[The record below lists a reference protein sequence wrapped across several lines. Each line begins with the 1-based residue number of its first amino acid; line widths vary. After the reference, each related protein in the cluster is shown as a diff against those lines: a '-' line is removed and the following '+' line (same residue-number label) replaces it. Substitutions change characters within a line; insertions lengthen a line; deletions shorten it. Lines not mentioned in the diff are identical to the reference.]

1 MFSLMHRL
9 AGGWLLALVA
19 ALVLSVGGL
28 FAFRNLPVDAFP
40 DPSPSL
46 VQVFT
51 ETEGLS
57 PEEIERYV
65 TYPIE
70 TAMSGLPR
78 VKEIRSTSNFGLS
91 VVNIYFEDGTD
102 VYFARQVVGERLGEA
117 GEAIPE
123 GFGKPVMG
131 PISTGL
137 GIIMYYRLVD
147 ETGERSLV
155 ELREI
160 ADWMIKF
167 PLQSVEGVTEVL
179 SLGGFEKQYQV
190 RLDPAL
196 LTSYDL
202 SAGDVIAALDSA
214 NKTAGAQFIEVGAE
228 QYTVRGVGL
237 ARTLDDLR
245 ETPVKTV
252 DGRAVRVKDLGEVGI
267 GGGARQGLA
276 TANGEGETV
285 AGLVLKLY
293 GSNTSNVIEN
303 AKIRFDQINRSL
315 PDGVKAIPYYDQGT
329 LVKKAAATVTTA
341 LWQGALLVAVIVF
354 VFLGGW
360 RPSLVVVMA
369 IPFSVGFAFIAMH
382 ALGIGANLMTLGG
395 VAIAIGMM
403 VDGAIVIAENVDRG
417 FRERENGEDNR
428 TTVARS
434 SAEVIAPLI
443 AAVAVVIIVFLPLF
457 SLQGTEGK
465 TFRPLAASAALAM
478 TGSLIYAALI
488 APAMALGVMRPP
500 RRDKRESDS
509 RLVSV
514 IKPIAALFV
523 RNRAAALGLAA
534 VLLLVG
540 GLSATRLGS
549 EYTPAL
555 EEGDILMRVTMA
567 PSISLT
573 EARETTTRIEAKLL
587 RTFPEISS
595 IVSRIGRGEVGA
607 HADPVNSVEA
617 FVALKP
623 RSEWRPGVD
632 PSSLRAAISENLG
645 SFPGVRVN
653 VGQPIAMSVDELLTG
668 TRAQLAVKIFGPD
681 AEVLLKGSRE
691 LQSILQGVSGATDVQ
706 ADQITGAPQLVVS
719 LDRTSLGRYGL
730 SVEDALDAL
739 RSGVGGAEAGV
750 VFEGVRQFPVI
761 VRYAEQDRNT
771 PEAIGRIILESAS
784 GARVPLESVA
794 DIREIVGP
802 RQITRENGERFITV
816 QLNVRGRDIGSY
828 VADAQQKVGEQL
840 DLPAGYRVEWGGQFE
855 LQQEA
860 NKRFAVVIP
869 ITLGI
874 VFLILLLTFGRVK
887 SAVLIL
893 LNIPLALTG
902 GAMALWVAG
911 LPISVPATVGFIALF
926 GIALGNGMVL
936 VSFMDDFAR
945 QGRDRNALAIEA
957 AGLRARP
964 VLMTALTTALG
975 LAPLLFA
982 TGVGAEVQRPLATV
996 VMGGLVSSTVLTLLV
1011 VPALHR
1017 WFAPKPTGHHSL
1029 IETEHVHPSPVKAAP
1044 KIRAG
1049 E

>member
-1 MFSLMHRL
+1 MINLMHRL
-9 AGGWLLALVA
+9 AGGRLLAAIA
-19 ALVLSVGGL
+19 ALALSIGGL
-28 FAFRNLPVDAFP
+28 FAFRSLPVDAFP

-57 PEEIERYV
+57 PEEVERYV

-70 TAMSGLPR
+70 TAMSGLPK
-78 VKEIRSTSNFGLS
+78 VDEIRSTSNFGLS
-91 VVNIYFEDGTD
+91 VINIYFEDGTD

-117 GEAIPE
+117 ADAIPD
-123 GFGKPVMG
+123 GFGTPKMG

-160 ADWMIKF
+160 ADWMIKY

-190 RLDPAL
+190 RLDPDQ

-202 SAGDVIAALDSA
+202 SVGEVIAALESA
-214 NKTAGAQFIEVGAE
+214 NRTAGAQFIEIGAE

-237 ARTLDDLR
+237 ARSLDDLR

-252 DGRAVRVKDLGEVGI
+252 DGRTVRVNDLGEVAI
-267 GGGARQGLA
+267 GGGVRQGLA

-293 GSNTSNVIEN
+293 GTNTSEVIEN
-303 AKIRFDQINRSL
+303 AQARFDEINQSL
-315 PDGVKAIPYYDQGT
+315 PDGVKAVPYYDQGT

-354 VFLGGW
+354 LFLGGW

-369 IPFSVGFAFIAMH
+369 IPFSVGFAFIAMK

-417 FRERENGEDNR
+417 LRERREGEDSR
-428 TTVARS
+428 TTVARA

-488 APAMALGVMRPP
+488 APAMALGLMRPP
-500 RRDKRESDS
+500 KSNSHERDS
-509 RLVSV
+509 RLVSL
-514 IKPIAALFV
+514 IKPLAAFFV
-523 RNRAAALGLAA
+523 RRRLAAVGLAG

-549 EYTPAL
+549 EFTPAL
-555 EEGDILMRVTMA
+555 EEGDVLLRVTMA

-573 EARETTTRIEAKLL
+573 EAKETSTRIETRLL
-587 RTFPEISS
+587 EAFPEISS

-607 HADPVNSVEA
+607 HADPVNSIEA

-623 RSEWRPGVD
+623 RSEWRNGISPD
-632 PSSLRAAISENLG
+632 ELRASISENLG
-645 SFPGVRVN
+645 GFPGVRVN

-668 TRAQLAVKIFGPD
+668 TKAQLAVKIFGPD
-681 AEVLLKGSRE
+681 TEVLLEGSQD
-691 LQSILQGVSGATDVQ
+691 LQSILQEIPGATDVQ

-719 LDRTSLGRYGL
+719 LNRPALGRYGL
-730 SVEDALDAL
+730 SVEEALDAL
-739 RSGVGGAEAGV
+739 RSGVGGAEAGA

-761 VRYAEQDRNT
+761 VRYAEEDRNT
-771 PEAIGRIILESAS
+771 PAAIGRIILESSS

-794 DIREIVGP
+794 NIREIVGP

-828 VADAQQKVGEQL
+828 VADAQQSVASQL

-860 NKRFAVVIP
+860 NARFAVVIP

-874 VFLILLLTFGRVK
+874 VFLILLLTFGRMK
-887 SAVLIL
+887 SAILIL

-902 GAMALWVAG
+902 GAMALWIAG

-945 QGRDRNALAIEA
+945 EGRGRDELAVEA

-982 TGVGAEVQRPLATV
+982 SGVGAEVQRPLATV

-1011 VPALHR
+1011 LPALHR
-1017 WFAPKPTGHHSL
+1017 WFAPKPDAHHSL
-1029 IETEHVHPSPVKAAP
+1029 LEAEHVHPS
-1044 KIRAG
+1044 
-1049 E
+1049 

>member
-1 MFSLMHRL
+1 MINLMHRL
-9 AGGWLLALVA
+9 AGGRLLAAIA
-19 ALVLSVGGL
+19 ALALSIGGL
-28 FAFRNLPVDAFP
+28 FAFRSLPVDAFP

-57 PEEIERYV
+57 PEEVERYV

-70 TAMSGLPR
+70 TAMSGLPK
-78 VKEIRSTSNFGLS
+78 VDEIRSTSNFGLS
-91 VVNIYFEDGTD
+91 VINIYFEDGTD

-117 GEAIPE
+117 ADAIPD
-123 GFGKPVMG
+123 GFGTPKMG

-160 ADWMIKF
+160 ADWMIKY

-190 RLDPAL
+190 RLDPDQ

-202 SAGDVIAALDSA
+202 SVGEVIAALESA
-214 NKTAGAQFIEVGAE
+214 NRTAGAQFIEIGAE

-237 ARTLDDLR
+237 ARSLDDLR

-252 DGRAVRVKDLGEVGI
+252 DGRTVRVSDLGEVAI
-267 GGGARQGLA
+267 GGGVRQGLA

-293 GSNTSNVIEN
+293 GTNTSEVIEN
-303 AKIRFDQINRSL
+303 AQARFEEINLSL
-315 PDGVKAIPYYDQGT
+315 PDGVKAVPYYDQGT

-354 VFLGGW
+354 LFLGGW

-369 IPFSVGFAFIAMH
+369 IPFSVGFAFIAMK

-417 FRERENGEDNR
+417 LRERREGEDSR
-428 TTVARS
+428 TTVARA

-443 AAVAVVIIVFLPLF
+443 AAVAVVVIVFLPLF

-488 APAMALGVMRPP
+488 APAMALGLMRPP
-500 RRDKRESDS
+500 KSNSQESDS
-509 RLVSV
+509 RLVSL
-514 IKPIAALFV
+514 IKPLAAFFV
-523 RNRAAALGLAA
+523 RRRLAAVGLAG

-549 EYTPAL
+549 EFTPAL
-555 EEGDILMRVTMA
+555 EEGDVLLRVTMA

-573 EARETTTRIEAKLL
+573 EAKETSTRIETRLL
-587 RTFPEISS
+587 EAFPEISS

-607 HADPVNSVEA
+607 HADPVNSIEA

-623 RSEWRPGVD
+623 RSEWRNGISPD
-632 PSSLRAAISENLG
+632 ELRASISENLG
-645 SFPGVRVN
+645 GFPGVRVN

-668 TRAQLAVKIFGPD
+668 TKAQLAVKIFGPD
-681 AEVLLKGSRE
+681 TAVLLEGSQD
-691 LQSILQGVSGATDVQ
+691 LQSILQEVPGATDVQ

-719 LDRTSLGRYGL
+719 LNRPALGRYGL
-730 SVEDALDAL
+730 SVEEALDAL
-739 RSGVGGAEAGV
+739 RSGVGGAEAGA

-761 VRYAEQDRNT
+761 VRYAEEDRDT
-771 PEAIGRIILESAS
+771 PEAIGRIILESSS

-794 DIREIVGP
+794 NIREIVGP

-828 VADAQQKVGEQL
+828 VADAQQSVASQL

-860 NKRFAVVIP
+860 NARFAVVIP

-874 VFLILLLTFGRVK
+874 VFLILLLTFGRMK
-887 SAVLIL
+887 SAILIL

-902 GAMALWVAG
+902 GVMALWIAG

-945 QGRDRNALAIEA
+945 EGRGRDELAVEA

-982 TGVGAEVQRPLATV
+982 SGVGAEVQRPLATV

-1011 VPALHR
+1011 LPALHR
-1017 WFAPKPTGHHSL
+1017 WFAPKPDAHHSL
-1029 IETEHVHPSPVKAAP
+1029 LEAEHVHPS
-1044 KIRAG
+1044 
-1049 E
+1049 

>member
-1 MFSLMHRL
+1 MFNLMYKL
-9 AGGWLLALVA
+9 AGGRLLAAVI
-19 ALVLSVGGL
+19 ALAFTIGGV
-28 FAFRNLPVDAFP
+28 FAFRSLPVDAFP

-57 PEEIERYV
+57 PEEVERYV

-78 VKEIRSTSNFGLS
+78 VEEIRSTSNFGLS
-91 VVNIYFEDGTD
+91 VINIYFEDGTD
-102 VYFARQVVGERLGEA
+102 VYFARQVVGERLDEA

-123 GFGKPVMG
+123 GFGTPKMG

-147 ETGERSLV
+147 ETGERSLI

-160 ADWMIKF
+160 ADWMIKY

-190 RLDPAL
+190 RLNPDQ
-196 LTSYDL
+196 LTSYGL
-202 SAGDVIAALDSA
+202 GVGEVIAALESA
-214 NKTAGAQFIEVGAE
+214 NRTAGAQFIEIGAE

-237 ARTLDDLR
+237 ARSLSDLR

-252 DGRAVRVKDLGEVGI
+252 DGRTVRVSDLGDVVI
-267 GGGARQGLA
+267 GGGVRQGLA

-293 GSNTSNVIEN
+293 GTNTSEVIEN
-303 AKIRFDQINRSL
+303 AQARFDEINSSL
-315 PDGVKAIPYYDQGT
+315 PDGVKAVPYYDQGT

-341 LWQGALLVAVIVF
+341 LWQGALLVAVILF
-354 VFLGGW
+354 IFLGGW
-360 RPSLVVVMA
+360 RPSLVVVLS
-369 IPFSVGFAFIAMH
+369 IPFSVGFAFIAMNL
-382 ALGIGANLMTLGG
+382 LGIGANLMTLGG

-417 FRERENGEDNR
+417 FRERRDAEDAR

-465 TFRPLAASAALAM
+465 TFRPLAAAAALAM

-488 APAMALGVMRPP
+488 APAMALGLMRAP
-500 RRDKRESDS
+500 RKAEKEGGS
-509 RLVSV
+509 RL
-514 IKPIAALFV
+514 AAAIEPVAAFFV
-523 RNRAAALGLAA
+523 RRRAAALGLAGA
-534 VLLLVG
+534 LLLAG

-549 EYTPAL
+549 EFTPAL
-555 EEGDILMRVTMA
+555 EEGDVLLRVTMA

-573 EARETTTRIEAKLL
+573 EAKETSTRIETRLL
-587 RTFPEISS
+587 DEFPEISS

-607 HADPVNSVEA
+607 HADPVNSIEA
-617 FVALKP
+617 FVALRP
-623 RSEWRPGVD
+623 RSEWRAGLAPD
-632 PSSLRAAISENLG
+632 ELRAAISDNLG
-645 SFPGVRVN
+645 SFPGVRIN

-668 TRAQLAVKIFGPD
+668 TKAQLAVKIFGPD
-681 AEVLLKGSRE
+681 TDILLEGSQT
-691 LQSILQGVSGATDVQ
+691 LQSILQSVPGATDVQ

-719 LDRTSLGRYGL
+719 LDRPALGRYGL
-730 SVEDALDAL
+730 SVEDALEAL
-739 RSGVGGAEAGV
+739 RSGVGGAQAGA

-761 VRYAEQDRNT
+761 VRYAENDRDT

-784 GARVPLESVA
+784 GARVPMESVA
-794 DIREIVGP
+794 DIQKIVGP

-828 VADAQQKVGEQL
+828 VGDARKAVSGRL

-860 NKRFAVVIP
+860 NARFAVVIP
-869 ITLGI
+869 ITLAI
-874 VFLILLLTFGRVK
+874 VFLILLLTFGRIK
-887 SAVLIL
+887 SAILIL

-902 GAMALWVAG
+902 GAMALWLAG

-945 QGRDRNALAIEA
+945 AGRDRDKLAVEA
-957 AGLRARP
+957 AGMRARP

-982 TGVGAEVQRPLATV
+982 SGVGAEVQRPLATV
-996 VMGGLVSSTVLTLLV
+996 VMGGLTSSTVLTLLV
-1011 VPALHR
+1011 LPALHR
-1017 WFAPKPTGHHSL
+1017 WFAPRMGSVMSGGEPVTGKQ
-1029 IETEHVHPSPVKAAP
+1029 T
-1044 KIRAG
+1044 
-1049 E
+1049 

>member
-1 MFSLMHRL
+1 MINLMHRL
-9 AGGWLLALVA
+9 AGGRLLAAIA
-19 ALVLSVGGL
+19 ALALSIGGL
-28 FAFRNLPVDAFP
+28 FAFRSLPVDAFP

-57 PEEIERYV
+57 PEEVERYV

-70 TAMSGLPR
+70 TAMSGLPK
-78 VKEIRSTSNFGLS
+78 VDEIRSTSNFGLS
-91 VVNIYFEDGTD
+91 VINIYFEDGTD

-117 GEAIPE
+117 ADAIPD
-123 GFGKPVMG
+123 GFGTPKMG

-160 ADWMIKF
+160 ADWMIKY

-190 RLDPAL
+190 RLDPDQ

-202 SAGDVIAALDSA
+202 SVGEVIAALESA
-214 NKTAGAQFIEVGAE
+214 NRTAGAQFIEIGAE

-237 ARTLDDLR
+237 ARSLDDLR

-252 DGRAVRVKDLGEVGI
+252 DGRTVRVNDLGEVAI
-267 GGGARQGLA
+267 GGGVRQGLA

-293 GSNTSNVIEN
+293 GTNTSEVIEN
-303 AKIRFDQINRSL
+303 AQARFDEINQSL
-315 PDGVKAIPYYDQGT
+315 PDGVKAVPYYDQGT

-354 VFLGGW
+354 LFLGGW

-369 IPFSVGFAFIAMH
+369 IPFSVGFAFIAMKF
-382 ALGIGANLMTLGG
+382 LGIGANLMTLGG

-417 FRERENGEDNR
+417 LRERREGEDSR
-428 TTVARS
+428 TTVARA

-443 AAVAVVIIVFLPLF
+443 AAVLVVIIVFLPLF

-488 APAMALGVMRPP
+488 APAMALGLMRPP
-500 RRDKRESDS
+500 KSNSQESDS
-509 RLVSV
+509 RLVSL
-514 IKPIAALFV
+514 IKPLAAFFV
-523 RNRAAALGLAA
+523 RRRLAAVGLAG

-549 EYTPAL
+549 EFTPAL
-555 EEGDILMRVTMA
+555 EEGDVLLRVTMA

-573 EARETTTRIEAKLL
+573 EAKETSTRIETRLL
-587 RTFPEISS
+587 EAFPEISS

-607 HADPVNSVEA
+607 HADPVNSIEA

-623 RSEWRPGVD
+623 RSEWRNGISPD
-632 PSSLRAAISENLG
+632 ELRASISENLG
-645 SFPGVRVN
+645 GFPGVRVN

-668 TRAQLAVKIFGPD
+668 TKAQLAVKIFGPD
-681 AEVLLKGSRE
+681 TAVLLEGSQD
-691 LQSILQGVSGATDVQ
+691 LQSILQEIPGATDVQ

-719 LDRTSLGRYGL
+719 LNRPALGRYGL
-730 SVEDALDAL
+730 SVEEALDAL
-739 RSGVGGAEAGV
+739 RSGVGGAEAGA

-761 VRYAEQDRNT
+761 VRYAEEDRNT
-771 PEAIGRIILESAS
+771 PAAIGRIILESSS

-794 DIREIVGP
+794 NIREIVGP

-828 VADAQQKVGEQL
+828 VADAQQSVASQL

-860 NKRFAVVIP
+860 NARFAVVIP

-874 VFLILLLTFGRVK
+874 VFLILLLTFGRMK
-887 SAVLIL
+887 SAILIL

-902 GAMALWVAG
+902 GAMALWIAG

-945 QGRDRNALAIEA
+945 EGRGRDELAVEA

-982 TGVGAEVQRPLATV
+982 SGVGAEVQRPLATV

-1011 VPALHR
+1011 LPALHR
-1017 WFAPKPTGHHSL
+1017 WFAPKPDAHHSL
-1029 IETEHVHPSPVKAAP
+1029 LEAEHVHPS
-1044 KIRAG
+1044 
-1049 E
+1049 

>member
-1 MFSLMHRL
+1 K
-9 AGGWLLALVA
+9 V
-19 ALVLSVGGL
+19 
-28 FAFRNLPVDAFP
+28 
-40 DPSPSL
+40 
-46 VQVFT
+46 
-51 ETEGLS
+51 E
-57 PEEIERYV
+57 
-65 TYPIE
+65 
-70 TAMSGLPR
+70 
-78 VKEIRSTSNFGLS
+78 EIRSTSNFGLS
-91 VVNIYFEDGTD
+91 VINIYFEDGTD

-117 GEAIPE
+117 GEAIPD
-123 GFGKPVMG
+123 GFGTPKMG

-160 ADWMIKF
+160 ADWMIKY
-167 PLQSVEGVTEVL
+167 PLQSVEGVTEIL
-179 SLGGFEKQYQV
+179 SLGGFDKQYQV
-190 RLDPAL
+190 RLDPDQ
-196 LTSYDL
+196 LTAYDL
-202 SAGDVIAALDSA
+202 SVSDVIAALDSA
-214 NKTAGAQFIEVGAE
+214 NRTAGAQFIEIGAE

-237 ARTLDDLR
+237 ARTLADLR
-245 ETPVKTV
+245 ETPVRTV
-252 DGRAVRVKDLGEVGI
+252 DGRSVRVGDLGEVAI
-267 GGGARQGLA
+267 GGGVRQGLA

-293 GSNTSNVIEN
+293 GTNTSEVIEN
-303 AKIRFDQINRSL
+303 AQARFDEINRSL
-315 PDGVKAIPYYDQGT
+315 PDGVKAVPYYDQGT

-354 VFLGGW
+354 LFLGGW

-369 IPFSVGFAFIAMH
+369 IPFSVGFAFIAMSV
-382 ALGIGANLMTLGG
+382 LGIGANLMTLGG

-417 FRERENGEDNR
+417 FRERREGEDSR

-488 APAMALGVMRPP
+488 APAMALGLMRPP
-500 RRDKRESDS
+500 KSGRGEGES
-509 RLVSV
+509 RLTAS
-514 IKPIAALFV
+514 IKPVAAFFIRRRL
-523 RNRAAALGLAA
+523 AALGLAG
-534 VLLLVG
+534 VLLVVG

-549 EYTPAL
+549 EFTPAL
-555 EEGDILMRVTMA
+555 EEGDVLLRVTMA
-567 PSISLT
+567 PSLSLT
-573 EARETTTRIEAKLL
+573 EASQTSTRIEKRLL
-587 RTFPEISS
+587 ETFPEIES

-607 HADPVNSVEA
+607 HADPVNSIEA

-623 RSEWRPGVD
+623 RREWRDGMSPNE
-632 PSSLRAAISENLG
+632 LRAAISDNLG
-645 SFPGVRVN
+645 GFPGVRVN

-668 TRAQLAVKIFGPD
+668 TKAQLAVKIFGQD
-681 AEVLLKGSRE
+681 SRVLLEGSQQ
-691 LQSILQGVSGATDVQ
+691 LQAILQDVPGASDVQ
-706 ADQITGAPQLVVS
+706 ADQITGAPQLVIS
-719 LDRTSLGRYGL
+719 LDRPALGRYGL
-730 SVEDALDAL
+730 SVEEALEAL
-739 RSGVGGAEAGV
+739 RSGVGGAEAGA

-761 VRYAEQDRNT
+761 VRYSEADRDT
-771 PEAIGRIILESAS
+771 PQAIGRIILRSSS

-794 DIREIVGP
+794 DIRSIIGP

-828 VADAQQKVGEQL
+828 VADAQAAVSDQL

-860 NKRFAVVIP
+860 NQRFAVVIP

-874 VFLILLLTFGRVK
+874 VFLIMLLTFGRIL
-887 SAVLIL
+887 SAILIL

-902 GAMALWVAG
+902 GAMALWIAG

-945 QGRDRNALAIEA
+945 RGRDRDELAIEA

-1011 VPALHR
+1011 LPALHR
-1017 WFAPKPTGHHSL
+1017 WFAPKPAAHASL
-1029 IETEHVHPSPVKAAP
+1029 IKTEHVHSA
-1044 KIRAG
+1044 
-1049 E
+1049 

>member
-1 MFSLMHRL
+1 MINLMHRL
-9 AGGWLLALVA
+9 AGGRLLAAIA
-19 ALVLSVGGL
+19 ALALSIGGL
-28 FAFRNLPVDAFP
+28 FAFRSLPVDAFP

-57 PEEIERYV
+57 PEEVERYV

-70 TAMSGLPR
+70 TAMSGLPK
-78 VKEIRSTSNFGLS
+78 VDEIRSTSNFGLS
-91 VVNIYFEDGTD
+91 VINIYFEDGTD

-117 GEAIPE
+117 ADAIPD
-123 GFGKPVMG
+123 GFGTPKMG

-160 ADWMIKF
+160 ADWMIKY

-190 RLDPAL
+190 RLDPDQ

-202 SAGDVIAALDSA
+202 SVGEVIAALESA
-214 NKTAGAQFIEVGAE
+214 NRTAGAQFIEIGAE

-237 ARTLDDLR
+237 ARSLDDLR

-252 DGRAVRVKDLGEVGI
+252 DGRTVRVSDLGEVAF
-267 GGGARQGLA
+267 GGGVRQGLA

-293 GSNTSNVIEN
+293 GTNTSEVIEN
-303 AKIRFDQINRSL
+303 AQARFEEINLSL
-315 PDGVKAIPYYDQGT
+315 PDGVKAVPYYDQGT

-354 VFLGGW
+354 LFLGGW

-369 IPFSVGFAFIAMH
+369 IPFSVGFAFIAMK

-417 FRERENGEDNR
+417 LRERREGEDSR
-428 TTVARS
+428 TTVARA

-443 AAVAVVIIVFLPLF
+443 AAVAVVVIVFLPLF

-488 APAMALGVMRPP
+488 APAMALGLMRPP
-500 RRDKRESDS
+500 KSNSQESDS
-509 RLVSV
+509 RLVSL
-514 IKPIAALFV
+514 IKPLAAFFV
-523 RNRAAALGLAA
+523 RRRLAAVGLAG

-549 EYTPAL
+549 EFTPAL
-555 EEGDILMRVTMA
+555 EEGDVLLRVTMA

-573 EARETTTRIEAKLL
+573 EAKETSTRIETRLL
-587 RTFPEISS
+587 EAFPEISS

-607 HADPVNSVEA
+607 HADPVNSIEA

-623 RSEWRPGVD
+623 RSEWRNGISPD
-632 PSSLRAAISENLG
+632 ELRASISENLG
-645 SFPGVRVN
+645 GFPGVRVN

-668 TRAQLAVKIFGPD
+668 TKAQLAVKIFGPD
-681 AEVLLKGSRE
+681 TAVLLEGSQD
-691 LQSILQGVSGATDVQ
+691 LQSILQEVPGATDVQ

-719 LDRTSLGRYGL
+719 LNRPALGRYGL
-730 SVEDALDAL
+730 SVEEALDAL
-739 RSGVGGAEAGV
+739 RSGVGGAEAGA

-761 VRYAEQDRNT
+761 VRYAEEDRNT
-771 PEAIGRIILESAS
+771 PAAIGRIILESSS

-794 DIREIVGP
+794 NIREIVGP

-828 VADAQQKVGEQL
+828 VADAQQSVASQL

-860 NKRFAVVIP
+860 NARFAVVIP

-874 VFLILLLTFGRVK
+874 VFLILLLTFGRMK
-887 SAVLIL
+887 SAILIL

-902 GAMALWVAG
+902 GAMALWLAG

-945 QGRDRNALAIEA
+945 EGRGRDELAVEA

-982 TGVGAEVQRPLATV
+982 SGVGAEVQRPLATV

-1011 VPALHR
+1011 LPALHR
-1017 WFAPKPTGHHSL
+1017 WFAPKPDAHHSL
-1029 IETEHVHPSPVKAAP
+1029 LEAEHVHPS
-1044 KIRAG
+1044 
-1049 E
+1049 

>member
-1 MFSLMHRL
+1 MINLMHRL
-9 AGGWLLALVA
+9 AGGRLLAAIA
-19 ALVLSVGGL
+19 ALALSIGGL
-28 FAFRNLPVDAFP
+28 FAFRSLPVDAFP

-57 PEEIERYV
+57 PEEVERYV

-70 TAMSGLPR
+70 TAMSGLPK
-78 VKEIRSTSNFGLS
+78 VDEIRSTSNFGLS
-91 VVNIYFEDGTD
+91 VINIYFEDGTD

-117 GEAIPE
+117 ADAIPD
-123 GFGKPVMG
+123 GFGTPKMG

-160 ADWMIKF
+160 ADWMIKY

-190 RLDPAL
+190 RLDPDQ

-202 SAGDVIAALDSA
+202 SVGEVIAALESA
-214 NKTAGAQFIEVGAE
+214 NRTAGAQFIEIGAE

-237 ARTLDDLR
+237 ARSLDDLR

-252 DGRAVRVKDLGEVGI
+252 DGRTVRVNDLGEVAI
-267 GGGARQGLA
+267 GGGVRQGLA

-293 GSNTSNVIEN
+293 GTNTSEVIEN
-303 AKIRFDQINRSL
+303 AQARFDEINQSL
-315 PDGVKAIPYYDQGT
+315 PDGVKAVPYYDQGT

-354 VFLGGW
+354 LFLGGW
-360 RPSLVVVMA
+360 RPSLVVVMS
-369 IPFSVGFAFIAMH
+369 IPFSVGFAFVAMN

-417 FRERENGEDNR
+417 FRERRSGEDNR
-428 TTVARS
+428 TTVARA

-488 APAMALGVMRPP
+488 APAMALGLMRPP
-500 RRDKRESDS
+500 RRDVKQGDS
-509 RLVSV
+509 RLTRT
-514 IKPIAALFV
+514 IKPVAAFFV
-523 RNRAAALGLAA
+523 RRRLAAIGLAG

-549 EYTPAL
+549 EFTPAL
-555 EEGDILMRVTMA
+555 EEGDVLLRVTMA

-573 EARETTTRIEAKLL
+573 EAKETSTRIENRLL
-587 RTFPEISS
+587 ETFPEISS

-607 HADPVNSVEA
+607 HADPVNSIEA

-623 RSEWRPGVD
+623 RSDWREGMTPD
-632 PSSLRAAISENLG
+632 DLRASISDNLG

-668 TRAQLAVKIFGPD
+668 TKAQLAVKIFGPD
-681 AEVLLKGSRE
+681 TEVLLEGSQA
-691 LQSILQGVSGATDVQ
+691 LQSILQDVPGATDVQ

-719 LDRTSLGRYGL
+719 LDRPALGRYGL

-739 RSGVGGAEAGV
+739 RSGVGGAEAGA

-761 VRYAEQDRNT
+761 VRYAEADRDT
-771 PEAIGRIILESAS
+771 PDAIGRIILESAS
-784 GARVPLESVA
+784 GARIPLESVA

-828 VADAQQKVGEQL
+828 VADAQEVVADQL

-860 NKRFAVVIP
+860 NERFAVVIP

-874 VFLILLLTFGRVK
+874 VFLILLLTFGRMK
-887 SAVLIL
+887 SAILIL

-902 GAMALWVAG
+902 GAMALWIAG

-945 QGRDRNALAIEA
+945 EGRDRDALAVEA

-982 TGVGAEVQRPLATV
+982 AGVGAEVQRPLATV

-1011 VPALHR
+1011 LPALHR
-1017 WFAPKPTGHHSL
+1017 WFAPKPEAHHSL
-1029 IETEHVHPSPVKAAP
+1029 LEAEHVHPS
-1044 KIRAG
+1044 
-1049 E
+1049 

>member
-1 MFSLMHRL
+1 MINLMHRL
-9 AGGWLLALVA
+9 AGGRLLAAIA
-19 ALVLSVGGL
+19 ALALSIGGL
-28 FAFRNLPVDAFP
+28 FAFRSLPVDAFP

-57 PEEIERYV
+57 PEEVERYV

-70 TAMSGLPR
+70 TAMSGLPK
-78 VKEIRSTSNFGLS
+78 VDEIRSTSNFGLS
-91 VVNIYFEDGTD
+91 VINIYFEDGTD

-117 GEAIPE
+117 ADAIPD
-123 GFGKPVMG
+123 GFGTPKMG

-160 ADWMIKF
+160 ADWMIKY

-190 RLDPAL
+190 RLDPDQ

-202 SAGDVIAALDSA
+202 SVGEVIAALESA
-214 NKTAGAQFIEVGAE
+214 NRTAGAQFIEIGAE

-237 ARTLDDLR
+237 ARSLDDLR

-252 DGRAVRVKDLGEVGI
+252 DGRTVRVNDLGEVAI
-267 GGGARQGLA
+267 GGGVRQGLA

-293 GSNTSNVIEN
+293 GTNTSEVIEN
-303 AKIRFDQINRSL
+303 AQARFDEINQSL
-315 PDGVKAIPYYDQGT
+315 PDGVKAVPYYDQGT

-354 VFLGGW
+354 LFLGGW

-369 IPFSVGFAFIAMH
+369 IPFSVGFAFIAMKF
-382 ALGIGANLMTLGG
+382 LGIGANLMTLGG

-417 FRERENGEDNR
+417 LRERREGEDSR
-428 TTVARS
+428 TTVARA

-443 AAVAVVIIVFLPLF
+443 AAVLVVIIVFLPLF

-488 APAMALGVMRPP
+488 APAMALGLMRPP
-500 RRDKRESDS
+500 KSNSQESDS
-509 RLVSV
+509 RLVSL
-514 IKPIAALFV
+514 IKPLAAFFV
-523 RNRAAALGLAA
+523 RRRLAAVGLAG

-549 EYTPAL
+549 EFTPAL
-555 EEGDILMRVTMA
+555 EEGDVLLRVTMA

-573 EARETTTRIEAKLL
+573 EAKETSTRIETRLL
-587 RTFPEISS
+587 EAFPEISS

-607 HADPVNSVEA
+607 HADPVNSIEA

-623 RSEWRPGVD
+623 RSEWRNGISPD
-632 PSSLRAAISENLG
+632 ELRASISENLG
-645 SFPGVRVN
+645 GFPGVRVN

-668 TRAQLAVKIFGPD
+668 TKAQLAVKIFGPD
-681 AEVLLKGSRE
+681 TEVLLEGSQD
-691 LQSILQGVSGATDVQ
+691 LQSILQEIPGATDVQ

-719 LDRTSLGRYGL
+719 LNRPALGRYGL
-730 SVEDALDAL
+730 SVEEALDAL
-739 RSGVGGAEAGV
+739 RSGVGGAEAGA

-761 VRYAEQDRNT
+761 VRYAEEDRNT
-771 PEAIGRIILESAS
+771 PAAIGRIILESSS

-794 DIREIVGP
+794 NIREIVGP

-828 VADAQQKVGEQL
+828 VADAQQSVASQL

-860 NKRFAVVIP
+860 NARFAVVIP

-874 VFLILLLTFGRVK
+874 VFLILLLTFGRMK
-887 SAVLIL
+887 SAILIL

-902 GAMALWVAG
+902 GAMALWIAG

-945 QGRDRNALAIEA
+945 EGRSRDELAVEA

-982 TGVGAEVQRPLATV
+982 SGVGAEVQRPLATV

-1011 VPALHR
+1011 LPALHR
-1017 WFAPKPTGHHSL
+1017 WFAPKPDAHHSL
-1029 IETEHVHPSPVKAAP
+1029 LEAEHVHPS
-1044 KIRAG
+1044 
-1049 E
+1049 